1 MKMLGNNVLV
11 TEVQKEATTA
21 GGIILT
27 EAIDKGS
34 KPGLVVAIG
43 DYIQQDNAN
52 PDNEDTKVKPGQRVF
67 LDWSKSLPVNIDNKA
82 AVIIDIEHIKA
93 VINES

>member
-27 EAIDKGS
+27 ESIDNGS
-34 KPGLVVAIG
+34 KPGLVLAVGGGALG
-43 DYIQQDNAN
+43 TVMSGN
-52 PDNEDTKVKPGQRVF
+52 RVF
-67 LDWSKSLPVNIDNKA
+67 LDWSKSLPVNVEGKA
-82 AVIIDIEHIKA
+82 AVIVDVEHIKA
-93 VINES
+93 IINED